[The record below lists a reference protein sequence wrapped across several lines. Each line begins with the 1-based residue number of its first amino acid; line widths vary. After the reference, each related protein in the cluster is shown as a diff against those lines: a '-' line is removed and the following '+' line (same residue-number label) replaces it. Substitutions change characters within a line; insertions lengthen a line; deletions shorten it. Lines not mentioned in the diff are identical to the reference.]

1 MYCKDRRGVLVPD
14 QEEDLRCNITQGY
27 LRKEGA
33 GRVMK
38 GGVLHRGPVGASNR
52 GRAGVGVGGRKKGRR
67 QAAVLPREQGGAG
80 RPTQA
85 QRGSRESPA
94 RTEKRAQQRERP
106 ATPTQAPRPAPG
118 ISLKIRPKNRAK
130 EGWMSMPRAA
140 PRPTRAPGSGRASG
154 LPGQGRANIFFQTK
168 HTAWFATGR

>member
-67 QAAVLPREQGGAG
+67 QAAVLPRVKGEAG

-85 QRGSRESPA
+85 QKKSRESPA
-94 RTEKRAQQRERP
+94 RMEKRARQRERP
-106 ATPTQAPRPAPG
+106 AAPIQAPRPAPD
-118 ISLKIRPKNRAK
+118 ISKKMRPKNGDK
-130 EGWMSMPRAA
+130 EG
-140 PRPTRAPGSGRASG
+140 
-154 LPGQGRANIFFQTK
+154 
-168 HTAWFATGR
+168 